1 MKRIENTDPDT
12 IQDAVKRM
20 PSEVRL
26 MLEKRLELM
35 ALDLSEGVS
44 VILSRILFIM
54 FGGITLG
61 IAVLF
66 SMMGLSYYIGE
77 LLNSTALGYLIT
89 AVPLLVIGVFLFNK
103 KPRILYENTKK
114 WMLKQFIELISKNN
128 LD

>member
-1 MKRIENTDPDT
+1 MKRTEDTDPDT

-20 PSEVRL
+20 PSEVRM

-44 VILSRILFIM
+44 VILSRLLFII

-66 SMMGLSYYIGE
+66 AMMGLSYYIGE
-77 LLNSTALGYLIT
+77 LLDSTALGYLIT
-89 AVPLLVIGVFLFNK
+89 AVPLLVIGVLLFNK
-103 KPRILYENTKK
+103 KPRILYEGTKR
-114 WMLKQFIELISKNN
+114 WMLNQFIELISKNN